1 MYSTVLIQEDWNI
14 QPFSVV
20 KAKAAL
26 SPQLFL
32 LRPWVLIWSGAQTLN
47 PLQGSPVL
55 SNLSQ
60 QATSYGSLN
69 ILCYVTIIF
78 QFENSGN
85 FGDWL
90 TLFSQGLHHILFDC
104 PAHLKSEQLHLNIET
119 HFKLNQTTSVSL
131 SPCAKGFVH
140 HYHKVFDQHHI
151 W

>member
-1 MYSTVLIQEDWNI
+1 MYSTVLIQEDWNT

-20 KAKAAL
+20 RAKAAL

-32 LRPWVLIWSGAQTLN
+32 LRPWVLVRSGAQTLN
-47 PLQGSPVL
+47 PLQGSLVL

-69 ILCYVTIIF
+69 ILCYVTIFFSLSTQEIL
-78 QFENSGN
+78 EIDSLSLAK
-85 FGDWL
+85 DYITSSL
-90 TLFSQGLHHILFDC
+90 TAQHIWNLRNC
-104 PAHLKSEQLHLNIET
+104 TKMLKLT
-119 HFKLNQTTSVSL
+119 FKLNQTTTVSL

-140 HYHKVFDQHHI
+140 HYHKVLDQHHI